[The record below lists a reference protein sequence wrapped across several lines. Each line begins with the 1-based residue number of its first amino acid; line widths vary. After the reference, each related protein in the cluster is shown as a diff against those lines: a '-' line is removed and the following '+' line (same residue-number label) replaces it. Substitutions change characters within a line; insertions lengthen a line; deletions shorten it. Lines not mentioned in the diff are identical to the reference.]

1 MAFIVTVNDKVVA
14 QDVVSLGRAMDEADT
29 HVRTRF
35 CQLIDWDF
43 PKKEAVEMKLPD
55 NSGEFMTDEGN
66 LIEVSVIN
74 DSD

>member
-1 MAFIVTVNDKVVA
+1 MTFIVTINDKVVA
-14 QDVVSLGRAMDEADT
+14 QDVASLGKAMDEADS

-35 CQLIDWDF
+35 SQLIDWDF
-43 PKKEAVEMKLPD
+43 HKKEAVEMKLTD

-74 DSD
+74 DSN